1 MTFTTILSNTSTTPR
16 MNRTCVGCV
25 CARIENISEGVKLVV
40 GADGLGEMG
49 ELLTFKI
56 VLYSGMC

>member
-1 MTFTTILSNTSTTPR
+1 
-16 MNRTCVGCV
+16 MNKACVVCV
-25 CARIENISEGVKLVV
+25 CVHIENILEGVKLVV